1 VRGDS
6 WRRFAAPAAF
16 LLAATIAVLLVRS
29 GLHAGSDT
37 ATTSA
42 RVPTTPT
49 KTVATT
55 TTRRRTTRTTTTTAS
70 STRFYTVQAGDTFE
84 VISSK
89 TGVSISNLQRLNPNV
104 SSTSLFIGQKI
115 RIK

>member
-1 VRGDS
+1 L
-6 WRRFAAPAAF
+6 RRYAAPAAF

-29 GLHAGSDT
+29 GLHAGDSPAKT
-37 ATTSA
+37 RSV
-42 RVPTTPT
+42 VPTTPS

-55 TTRRRTTRTTTTTAS
+55 TVKRTTTRTTTTSSGAS
-70 STRFYTVQAGDTFE
+70 FYVVQAGDTFE
-84 VISSK
+84 VISTK
-89 TGVSISNLQRLNPNV
+89 TGVSVAALQRLNPNV